1 MRVREKF
8 RNLEIKF
15 FVLIRKHFLCLLRIL
30 HRSRRS
36 EWQFLELRVCRQA
49 YLRRLATMFAV
60 IIVIRQAAGVD

>member
-36 EWQFLELRVCRQA
+36 EWQFLELRVCRLV
-49 YLRRLATMFAV
+49 YLWRLATKLAV
-60 IIVIRQAAGVD
+60 IIVIRSTAVDY